1 MMSDYLILESAPER
15 GYALLD
21 SGDGEKLERY
31 GDIILSRPD
40 PQALW
45 SKRLSEKEWASAKA
59 FYGGEGKGSW
69 KKKGDIPEHWPI
81 EFGGL
86 GFNIRLSTFKHTGI
100 FPEHKPNW
108 EWAAKK
114 IKNSGRQASIL
125 NLFGYTG
132 GATLAALKAGAEV
145 VHLDGSKVAIGWAK
159 ENAKISGLDNK
170 PVRWILDDAVSF
182 VKKEIKRGHKYD
194 GIIMDPPA
202 YGHGPEGEVWEIEK
216 DLPRLIDMCANLI
229 SDDPLFLLIN
239 GYASGYSAVAYGN
252 ILESSMKKEGFSVD
266 IGELTIREE
275 SEDSGR
281 RLPAGIFAR
290 WQRG

>member
-1 MMSDYLILESAPER
+1 MKSEYLILESGPEK

-31 GDIILSRPD
+31 GKIILSRPD

-45 SKRLSEKEWASAKA
+45 MKKLSDKEWSIANA

-69 KKKGDIPEHWPI
+69 KKRGEIPEYWPI
-81 EFGGL
+81 NFGEM

-108 EWAAKK
+108 EWSGDLIRK
-114 IKNSGRQASIL
+114 SGRPVTIL

-132 GATLAALKAGAEV
+132 GATLSAAKAGADV
-145 VHLDGSKVAIGWAK
+145 VHVDGSKVAIGWAK
-159 ENAKISGLDNK
+159 ENAKISGLEDR
-170 PVRWILDDAVSF
+170 PIRWMLDDVMSF
-182 VKKEIKRGHKYD
+182 IKKEIKRGRKYD

-202 YGHGPEGEVWEIEK
+202 YGHGPNGEVWQIES
-216 DLPRLIDMCANLI
+216 DLPKLIALCGELM
-229 SDDPLFLLIN
+229 SDNPLFLLMN
-239 GYASGYSAVAYGN
+239 GYASGYSAIAYGN
-252 ILESSMKKEGFSVD
+252 MIDHVFDFGSTE

-275 SEDSGR
+275 NRSR

-290 WQRG
+290 WQKK